1 MFDKKLFMQFIDY
14 EFNIEGATSRL
25 IDNCIEFVKEHHQD
39 DFVNKLYELLD
50 NTIGIEKDEIEKFYK
65 GGSKLCG

>member
-14 EFNIEGATSRL
+14 EFNIDGATARL
-25 IDNCIEFVKEHHQD
+25 IANCIEFVKKHHQD

-50 NTIGIEKDEIEKFYK
+50 CSIGIEKEEIEKF
-65 GGSKLCG
+65 